1 MLAQTI
7 RRRILLTGGSGLL
20 STMGPVGLG
29 VARAADTVPV
39 LLAGGVTLCS
49 ADLSWLIWLSN
60 CKPPSQRNLQYG
72 PGMNSSYFT
81 FQCLHVDSETESE
94 LYNSPQCRDYS
105 LRTAANY

>member
-29 VARAADTVPV
+29 VARAADGGTVPV

-49 ADLSWLIWLSN
+49 ADLS
-60 CKPPSQRNLQYG
+60 
-72 PGMNSSYFT
+72 
-81 FQCLHVDSETESE
+81 
-94 LYNSPQCRDYS
+94 
-105 LRTAANY
+105 